1 VLRQGLARGGQ
12 ATPDDIK
19 ALLHLYAARLQKIQ
33 GEYISC
39 KERCPAVVHDQ
50 DKENFFKDLAREFK
64 TTLEI
69 LAKVN
74 GRPNLDPVSRQ
85 NLEYLLV
92 PRPGSRGAPGV
103 DRDMHGEQPRGVS
116 LLPLR
121 LRPLNSRP

>member
-1 VLRQGLARGGQ
+1 LSHGLPSSAAYSPVIEESDRE
-12 ATPDDIK
+12 IK
-19 ALLHLYAARLQKIQ
+19 ASGLYWNLR
-33 GEYISC
+33 
-39 KERCPAVVHDQ
+39 HDQ

-103 DRDMHGEQPRGVS
+103 DRDMGGEQPRGVS